1 MGTVHQASGNISAAS
16 SITGRAMI
24 ASKSLV
30 DAASQALGD
39 IEERRASGNKLVGL
53 STGITALD
61 NAIGGLRKNALYIV
75 GGRTGTGK
83 SSLAMTMG
91 MNVAREN
98 KSVLYCSLEMPATLL
113 SLRVISAATGLPALD
128 IEQGRITDKQLAHV
142 RDATESFRGI
152 PLFINDH
159 VMTSDELVD
168 LATYTWKDRGLD
180 FLIVDYLSLLTDRG
194 DSEVQRLEGIVG
206 RVRALATDLDIP
218 ILGVVQL
225 NRDADMNEGNRPA
238 LRNIR
243 YSDRIS
249 HDAFAAWMVHRPAM
263 FMSGEERAR
272 YIEQEDNAE
281 LILDKNRQGPTGVI
295 PMTFYP
301 KQMRWDT
308 RFITPVEPKPSGAG
322 R

>member
-1 MGTVHQASGNISAAS
+1 MAIVK
-16 SITGRAMI
+16 IT
-24 ASKSLV
+24 SLR
-30 DAASQALGD
+30 DAASEALGD
-39 IEERRASGNKLVGL
+39 IEERRASGNRLVGI

-61 NAIGGLRKNALYIV
+61 NAIGGLRNNALYIV

-83 SSLAMTMG
+83 SSLAMTIG
-91 MNVAREN
+91 MNVAKEQ
-98 KSVLYCSLEMPATLL
+98 KHVLYCSLEMPSTLL

-128 IEQGRITDKQLAHV
+128 IEQGRISDSQLEHV
-142 RDATESFRGI
+142 RIATDSFAGI
-152 PLFINDH
+152 PLFINDN
-159 VMTSDELVD
+159 VMTSEELVHMSSRF
-168 LATYTWKDRGLD
+168 KERVGLD